1 MKNKCTRLI
10 NMEIYTKVG
19 LRLKITKAKMGKT
32 NSFIAL
38 RSETLNEAEEEGVD
52 KFFKMMIAIRQQIML
67 RRKFENEPITNS

>member
-1 MKNKCTRLI
+1 
-10 NMEIYTKVG
+10 MEIYTKVG